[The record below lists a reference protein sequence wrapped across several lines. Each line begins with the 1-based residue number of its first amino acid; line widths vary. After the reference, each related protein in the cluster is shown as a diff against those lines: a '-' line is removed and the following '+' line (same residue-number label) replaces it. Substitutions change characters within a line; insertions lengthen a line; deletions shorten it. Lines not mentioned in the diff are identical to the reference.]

1 MWRTQVETGNDNPSQ
16 PVSSQ
21 QLPAE
26 QVPDNQK
33 APTMSARL
41 RAFLA
46 WRKLDRA
53 AAIDSAKNVFAI
65 LGVGSILA
73 DFATMKPLLLV
84 PGAILLVGVW
94 YADYLR
100 HF

>member
-1 MWRTQVETGNDNPSQ
+1 MWRTQVETGANGQTTGQITNPVQ
-16 PVSSQ
+16 
-21 QLPAE
+21 
-26 QVPDNQK
+26 QVPSNPK
-33 APTMSARL
+33 PLTMRERL
-41 RAFLA
+41 RTFLA
-46 WRKLDRA
+46 WKKLDRA

-73 DFATMKPLLLV
+73 DFSTMKPLLLV